1 MNHGSA
7 LFLESWSIVR
17 ACMLRLLG
25 TSSQQANLKLIII
38 CRTTGQQPAPLIKIT
53 HHLPLLVIQLSTLLL
68 FCYIFCL
75 INYYKGTDIQS
86 GQYLMAHFIHLVIIR
101 VHIRLFHP
109 IIASSPPT
117 SPSTQSKCVHHE
129 PVHHP

>member
-68 FCYIFCL
+68 FSYIFCL
-75 INYYKGTDIQS
+75 INS
-86 GQYLMAHFIHLVIIR
+86 FIHSFIHTEHLYS
-101 VHIRLFHP
+101 
-109 IIASSPPT
+109 ASSRGLLRGAT
-117 SPSTQSKCVHHE
+117 ITKE
-129 PVHHP
+129 LI